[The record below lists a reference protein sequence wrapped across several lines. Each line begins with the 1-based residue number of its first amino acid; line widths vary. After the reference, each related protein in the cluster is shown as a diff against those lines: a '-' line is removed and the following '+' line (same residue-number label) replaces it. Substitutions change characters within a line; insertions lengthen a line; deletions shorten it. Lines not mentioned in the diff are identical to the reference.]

1 MVYVQIDLSDIDDD
15 ELIDELKSRDYVVT
29 HEPYVSDNLID
40 ELNKINEL
48 NSLGINYTQE
58 LADIIYKYTDKI
70 MIRK

>member
-1 MVYVQIDLSDIDDD
+1 MAYVQIDLSDIDDD

>member
-1 MVYVQIDLSDIDDD
+1 MAYVQIDLSDIDDD
-15 ELIDELKSRDYVVT
+15 ELIDELESRGYVVT
-29 HEPYVSDNLID
+29 SEPYVSDNLID

-58 LADIIYKYTDKI
+58 LADIIYKYINKI

>member
-1 MVYVQIDLSDIDDD
+1 MAYVQIDLSDIDDD
-15 ELIDELKSRDYVVT
+15 ELINELESRGYV
-29 HEPYVSDNLID
+29 VSDNLID

-58 LADIIYKYTDKI
+58 LADIIYKYIDKI

>member
-1 MVYVQIDLSDIDDD
+1 MAYVQIDLSDIDDD
-15 ELIDELKSRDYVVT
+15 ELINELESRGYVVT
-29 HEPYVSDNLID
+29 SEPYVSDNLID

-58 LADIIYKYTDKI
+58 LADIIYKYIDKI

>member
-1 MVYVQIDLSDIDDD
+1 MAYVQIDLSDIDDD
-15 ELIDELKSRDYVVT
+15 ELIDELESRDYVVT
-29 HEPYVSDNLID
+29 SEPYVSDNLID

-58 LADIIYKYTDKI
+58 LADIIYKYTYKI

>member
-1 MVYVQIDLSDIDDD
+1 MAYVQIDLSDIDDD

-58 LADIIYKYTDKI
+58 LADIIYKYTYKI
-70 MIRK
+70 IIRK

>member
-58 LADIIYKYTDKI
+58 LADIIYKYIDKI

>member
-1 MVYVQIDLSDIDDD
+1 MAYVQIDLSDIDDD
-15 ELIDELKSRDYVVT
+15 ELIDELESRGYVVT
-29 HEPYVSDNLID
+29 SEPYVSDNLID

-58 LADIIYKYTDKI
+58 LADIIYKYVDKI